1 MKNIYKNFLLV
12 GITSLSLM
20 SCNIIDNQQSAFI
33 ETKLQDVKLSNDI
46 RNYTSCIEDGRNF
59 DRIAA
64 TKNEEADSLYNKRA
78 KILSDCDLLIKGN
91 PYMINEVER
100 MQNIALSIQNYI
112 KAGNLIQASLNL
124 KDYKNTFEKDLI
136 YPDGSSFVENVESI
150 LDFSNEKN
158 SLELELTNNNKKI
171 KNELRRAWYWKAI
184 NICQH
189 NFCIIYKK
197 LC

>member
-1 MKNIYKNFLLV
+1 MNNIYKKFILV
-12 GITSLSLM
+12 GITSLSLI
-20 SCNIIDNQQSAFI
+20 SCNIIDNQQSASI
-33 ETKLQDVKLSNDI
+33 ETKLQDIKLSNNI

-64 TKNEEADSLYNKRA
+64 TKNEEAESLYNKSA

-136 YPDGSSFVENVESI
+136 YMDGSSFIENVETI
-150 LDFSNEKN
+150 LNHSVPKVSGKFA
-158 SLELELTNNNKKI
+158 LTNNNRVIRSELKRI
-171 KNELRRAWYWKAI
+171 NYWSKN
-184 NICQH
+184 
-189 NFCIIYKK
+189 
-197 LC
+197 